1 MQPTINPQGKPLR
14 RALLAAGLSVV
25 LLASCAGPQATAGM
39 ISVEL
44 DIDGVARTYQVPAG
58 STVRQS
64 IETAGYSLAPLDRTE
79 PPAYTVLTDG
89 ALVTVTRVSER
100 FEIEEIVLPFERQTV
115 RNEGLP
121 EGETRLLQAGRNG
134 LQEITNRILTEAG
147 QEISR
152 TPVKTTVIEPAQP
165 EIIMIG
171 AQASFA
177 PVTINGRLAY
187 LSGGN
192 AWLMENTTGN
202 RRPLTLS
209 GDLDGR
215 VFDLSPAGDWL
226 LFTRA
231 EAEQEDTINSL
242 WALPLEAGELEPMD
256 LGADNIVHFA
266 AWAPTSDRLVVA
278 YSTVEPSAAA
288 PGWQANNDLVL
299 VNLTQAGRVLGRE
312 TLIAANAG
320 GQYGWW
326 GTDYFWAPDAVRL
339 AFSRADAVGIV
350 DSRSPSLD
358 GQWEVTPF
366 QTLSDWAWVP
376 GVAWGADS
384 RTLFYVNHGPPIGL
398 EGPTASPVFE
408 LSVQAPQGGGALKLA
423 TQSGM
428 FALPS
433 TSPALVRETGE
444 VAYAV
449 AFYQAIDPLSSQD
462 SSYRLMVIDRD
473 GSNMRT
479 LFPAPDQPGLRGDDL
494 QQPVVWSP
502 DGDLIAVRSRG
513 DLWIVEA
520 ASGQAQQITGDGQT
534 AAFDWADG

>member
-1 MQPTINPQGKPLR
+1 MQPTNDGLGR
-14 RALLAAGLSVV
+14 RWRRSLLGAMLAVSVLAA
-25 LLASCAGPQATAGM
+25 CAGPQATAGV
-39 ISVEL
+39 IEVRL
-44 DIDGVARTYQVPAG
+44 DIDGVERTYQVPAG
-58 STVRQS
+58 STVRQAVES
-64 IETAGYSLAPLDRTE
+64 AGYTLAPLDRSV

-89 ALVTVTRVSER
+89 ALVTITRVSER
-100 FEIEEIVLPFERQTV
+100 FEIEEVILPFDRQTV

-134 LQEITNRILTEAG
+134 RQEITYRILTEAG
-147 QEISR
+147 DEISR
-152 TPVKTTVIEPAQP
+152 TPVKSTVIEPPLP
-165 EIIMIG
+165 EIVMVG

-177 PVTINGRLAY
+177 PVSIEGRLAY

-192 AWLMENTTGN
+192 AWLMETTTGN
-202 RRPLTLS
+202 RRPITLT

-226 LFTRA
+226 LYSRTEP
-231 EAEQEDTINSL
+231 EAEDTINSL
-242 WALPLEAGELEPMD
+242 WALPLEADDPEPVD
-256 LGADNIVHFA
+256 LSVENVVHFA
-266 AWAPTSDRLVVA
+266 AWAPTRERLALA

-299 VNLTQAGRVLGRE
+299 LTLTQAGRVLSRE

-326 GTDYFWAPDAVRL
+326 GTDYQWAPDGLRL
-339 AFSRADAVGIV
+339 AFTRADAVGVI

-358 GQWEVTPF
+358 SQWDVTPF

-384 RTLFYVNHGPPIGL
+384 RTLFFVNHGPPVGL

-408 LSVQAPQGGGALKLA
+408 LAAQAPQGGGALTLA
-423 TQSGM
+423 ARSGM

-433 TSPALVRETGE
+433 TSPAQVLASGE

-449 AFYQAIDPLSSQD
+449 TYYQANDPLSSQD
-462 SSYRLMVIDRD
+462 TTYRVMIMDRD
-473 GSNMRT
+473 GSNLRA
-479 LFPAPDQPGLRGDDL
+479 LFPAPDQAGLRGDDL
-494 QQPVVWSP
+494 QQPVAWSP
-502 DGDLIAVRSRG
+502 SGDLIAVRRRG
-513 DLWIVEA
+513 DLWIVEV
-520 ASGQAQQITGDGQT
+520 ASSQAQQITGDGQT
-534 AAFDWADG
+534 AAFDWSGQ